1 MENSYKEKI
10 KNAVAA
16 CGNPEE
22 NLITILQIIQNEE
35 GYISKDAVK
44 ALSEI
49 GGIPESRI
57 MGVASFYA
65 GFRLKPVGKYRI
77 TVCKGTA
84 CHVNG
89 SEHIGET
96 VGRILGVPSGELSK
110 DGLFSWEEAAC
121 LGCCSI
127 SPAMMINSTAY
138 GELTPEKAEHIINEI
153 RKKEGVL

>member
-10 KNAVAA
+10 KNIINA
-16 CGNPEE
+16 CGDPQE
-22 NLITILQIIQNEE
+22 NLITILQSVQNED
-35 GYISKDAVK
+35 GYISQNAVK
-44 ALSEI
+44 AICELS
-49 GGIPESRI
+49 GIPESRI

-96 VGRILGVPSGELSK
+96 VMRILGVPAHELSK

-138 GELTPEKAEHIINEI
+138 GELTPEKAENIINEI

>member
-1 MENSYKEKI
+1 MRRFMR
-10 KNAVAA
+10 AFAL
-16 CGNPEE
+16 NPSANTE
-22 NLITILQIIQNEE
+22 
-35 GYISKDAVK
+35 
-44 ALSEI
+44 
-49 GGIPESRI
+49 
-57 MGVASFYA
+57 
-65 GFRLKPVGKYRI
+65 I